1 MRFTILFFAA
11 CFALYGCANSSD
23 AQPQEEKIEE
33 KYPSGQPK
41 RVSYFDL
48 ATKELVTTK
57 DLYQNSKT
65 YREFHFKSG
74 LRNGECKAFY
84 ENGNPWSINN
94 YVNDTLNGAYKTYHE
109 NGQVYIS
116 GEYEMGLR
124 AGVWQFFNPQ
134 GQLLKEV
141 SFIGLPDSL
150 RADK

>member
-1 MRFTILFFAA
+1 MRLTFLILAFAA
-11 CFALYGCANSSD
+11 LFGSCSSPS
-23 AQPQEEKIEE
+23 APTTQSEKVEE
-33 KYPSGQPK
+33 KYPTGEPK
-41 RVSYFDL
+41 RVSYFDP
-48 ATKELVTTK
+48 ATNELLSTK
-57 DLYQNSKT
+57 DLYQNAKT
-65 YREFHFKSG
+65 YREFHFKGG

-94 YVNDTLNGAYKTYHE
+94 YVNDTLNGSYKTFHE

-116 GEYEMGLR
+116 GEYQMGLR

-150 RADK
+150 RIDK